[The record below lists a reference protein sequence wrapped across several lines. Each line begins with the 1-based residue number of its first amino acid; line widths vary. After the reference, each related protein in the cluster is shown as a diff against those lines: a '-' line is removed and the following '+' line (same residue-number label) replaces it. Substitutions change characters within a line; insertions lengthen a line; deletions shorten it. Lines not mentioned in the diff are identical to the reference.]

1 MLRTSHK
8 GKDIYI
14 IFDVGKTHK
23 KMLFYDK
30 KFRVVRA
37 DSSAFPTM
45 LDEDGFEADDIH
57 YIARWVLD
65 KIASVSADPQWNIR
79 GINFTGY
86 GATLVHLDS
95 EGKPVSTMYNYL
107 KPMEPDVV
115 QGFYNLFGSS
125 EKFALQT
132 SSPPMGMLNAG
143 FQLYWLKYHKQE
155 LFKKIH
161 RSLFLPQYL
170 SYLVT
175 GRQCMDLTS
184 IGCHT
189 GLWNFADVD
198 FHSWVYD
205 EWMQNVLAPIS
216 QEPVAGYVD
225 LHGKQVPVGIGLHD
239 SSASLLPYLYMSE
252 EPFILVSTG
261 TWAVTM
267 NPFNRSPLTAE
278 ELVNDVLV
286 YMLPNGDPVKSSRVF
301 MGMEHNLQGQRIAR
315 KFYLPQYF
323 FENMTWDEALFE
335 ELRQQ
340 PNQFIPSAQGE
351 WDFSGFGNGVTAYY
365 ALMRGLVNL
374 LLQSFRRV
382 DMPEISTVFVDGGF
396 ARNNIFMQMLKK
408 KLPNKRIISS
418 TVPEATAFGSLIYLL
433 QPERIDL
440 PDDAFIL

>member
-30 KFRVVRA
+30 KFRVVRV

-45 LDEDGFEADDIH
+45 LDEDGFEADDVH
-57 YIARWVLD
+57 YIGQWVLD

-95 EGKPVSTMYNYL
+95 DGKPVSTMYNYL
-107 KPMEPDVV
+107 KPMEPHVV
-115 QGFYNLFGSS
+115 QGFYNLFGSN

-143 FQLYWLKYHKQE
+143 FQLYWLKYHKPE
-155 LFKKIH
+155 LFRKIH

-225 LHGKQVPVGIGLHD
+225 VAGKQVPVGIGLHD

-323 FENMTWDEALFE
+323 FENMTWDEAVFE
-335 ELRQQ
+335 ELRQR
-340 PNQFIPSAQGE
+340 PDHFIPSAQGE
-351 WDFSGFGNGVTAYY
+351 WDISGFGNGVTAYY

>member
-8 GKDIYI
+8 GKDIYL

-23 KMLFYDK
+23 KMLLYDK
-30 KFRVVRA
+30 RFRVVKEE
-37 DSSAFPTM
+37 SSAFPTT
-45 LDEDGFEADDIH
+45 LDEDGFEADDVH
-57 YIARWVLD
+57 YISQWVLD
-65 KIASVSADPQWNIR
+65 KVAAISADPQWKLQ

-86 GATLVHLDS
+86 GATLVHLDID
-95 EGKPVSTMYNYL
+95 GKPVCTMYNYL
-107 KPMEPDVV
+107 KPMEPHVV
-115 QGFYNLFGSS
+115 QGFYNLFGGA
-125 EKFALQT
+125 EKFSVQT

-143 FQLYWLKYHKQE
+143 FQLYWLKYHRSE
-155 LFKKIH
+155 LFRKIH

-170 SYLVT
+170 SFLLT
-175 GRQCMDLTS
+175 GRQCTDLTS

-189 GLWNFADVD
+189 GLWNFGDED

-216 QEPVAGYVD
+216 QETVAGYVD
-225 LHGKQVPVGIGLHD
+225 IRGRQVPVGIGLHD

-267 NPFNRSPLTAE
+267 NPFNRSPLTAD

-301 MGMEHNLQGQRIAR
+301 MGMEHNVQGQRIAR

-323 FENMTWDEALFE
+323 FENMNWDETLYE
-335 ELRQQ
+335 EIRKE
-340 PNQFIPSAQGE
+340 PNDFIPSANGE
-351 WDFSGFGNGVTAYY
+351 WDFSGYGNGVSAYY

-374 LLQSFRRV
+374 LIKSFRRV
-382 DMPEISTVFVDGGF
+382 DMAGINTVFVDGGF
-396 ARNNIFMQMLKK
+396 ARNQVFMQMLKK
-408 KLPNKRIISS
+408 KLSNKRIISS
-418 TVPEATAFGSLIYLL
+418 TVPESTAFGSLIYLL
-433 QPERIDL
+433 QPERIVL